1 MTTGTACQGSQNG
14 SRPEISP
21 EDAAE
26 DHKFM
31 LQGLPKWAE
40 AGDMEQKS

>member
-1 MTTGTACQGSQNG
+1 M
-14 SRPEISP
+14 SRLSERLYMPEISP